1 MRRHPVPGAAA
12 MVRRLRLNRNWHRVR
27 RQEKSG
33 ENQQLS
39 GSSRL
44 ASRLLLTLF
53 VLWTVATI
61 LFLIFRLMPGSPYAA
76 FVSPTFT
83 PEQQE
88 SLRRAFGLDRSLF
101 EQYLLFLGRLLQGD
115 LGESFFYKRPVTE
128 VVMSAF
134 GNTIAL
140 TLTSLLIAYAFGVL
154 VGAMLAWKRGTWVE
168 GVGIPAVLV
177 TRAAPE
183 FWLGMVMLAVFSFGF
198 GWFPGGGAN
207 SVGQT
212 YSSEWARI
220 LSADFLRHLILP
232 ALALAL
238 YLQGLPLLLMRTNM
252 LEVMQEDFV
261 TMARMKGLSSWA
273 IVMRHAA
280 RNALLPVATAFA
292 LGIGQ
297 SVGGNVVVETVFS
310 WPGLGRMLV
319 EAVASSD
326 YPLAQGAFLLITAV
340 LVTMNFVADLVYSLL
355 DPRIAHASHR

>member
-1 MRRHPVPGAAA
+1 M
-12 MVRRLRLNRNWHRVR
+12 
-27 RQEKSG
+27 Q
-33 ENQQLS
+33 

-44 ASRLLLTLF
+44 VSRLVLTLF

-61 LFLIFRLMPGSPYAA
+61 LFLIFRLAPGTPLAA

-88 SLRRAFGLDRSLF
+88 SLKREFGLDKSLF
-101 EQYLLFLGRLLQGD
+101 EQYVLYIGNLLQGN
-115 LGESFFYKRPVTE
+115 LGESFFYKRPVGE
-128 VVMSAF
+128 VVMTAF
-134 GNTIAL
+134 ANTIAL
-140 TLTSLLIAYAFGVL
+140 TLGSLLVAYTFGVL
-154 VGAMLAWKRGTWVE
+154 MGAVFAWKRGTWIE
-168 GVGIPAVLV
+168 GTGIPIVLV

-183 FWLGMVMLAVFSFGF
+183 FWLGMVMLAIFAFGL

-207 SVGQT
+207 TAGGSYT
-212 YSSEWARI
+212 SEWVRI
-220 LSADFLRHLILP
+220 FSLDFLRHLILP
-232 ALALAL
+232 AAALAL

-261 TMARMKGLSSWA
+261 TMARMKGLSNWD
-273 IVMRHAA
+273 IVIRHAA

-326 YPLAQGAFLLITAV
+326 YPLAQGAFLLITTV
-340 LVTMNFVADLVYSLL
+340 LVTMNFVADLLYSLL
-355 DPRIAHASHR
+355 DPRIAHAGHR

>member
-1 MRRHPVPGAAA
+1 M
-12 MVRRLRLNRNWHRVR
+12 
-27 RQEKSG
+27 Q
-33 ENQQLS
+33 

-44 ASRLLLTLF
+44 VGRLVLTLF

-61 LFLIFRLMPGSPYAA
+61 LFLIFRLAPGSPLAA
-76 FVSPTFT
+76 FVTPTFT
-83 PEQQE
+83 AEQQE
-88 SLRRAFGLDRSLF
+88 SLTRQFGLDRSLF
-101 EQYLLFLGRLLQGD
+101 QQYLLYMSNLLQGN
-115 LGESFFYKRPVTE
+115 LGESFFYKRPVAE
-128 VVMSAF
+128 VVMTAF

-140 TLTSLLIAYAFGVL
+140 TLGSLLVAYAFGV
-154 VGAMLAWKRGTWVE
+154 VMGAVFAWKRGTWIE
-168 GVGIPAVLV
+168 GAGIPVVLV

-183 FWLGMVMLAVFSFGF
+183 FWLGMVVLAIFAFSL

-207 SVGQT
+207 SAGLT
-212 YSSEWARI
+212 FSSEWARI
-220 LSADFLRHLILP
+220 FSLDFLRHLILP
-232 ALALAL
+232 AFALAL

-261 TMARMKGLSSWA
+261 TMARMKGLSNWA

-326 YPLAQGAFLLITAV
+326 YPLAQGAFLLITTV
-340 LVTMNFVADLVYSLL
+340 LVTMNFVADMLYSLL
-355 DPRIAHASHR
+355 DPRIAHAGHR

>member
-1 MRRHPVPGAAA
+1 M
-12 MVRRLRLNRNWHRVR
+12 
-27 RQEKSG
+27 Q
-33 ENQQLS
+33 

-44 ASRLLLTLF
+44 VSRLVLTLF

-61 LFLIFRLMPGSPYAA
+61 LFLIFRLAPGSPLAA

-83 PEQQE
+83 PEQQA
-88 SLRRAFGLDRSLF
+88 SLKREFGLDKSLF
-101 EQYLLFLGRLLQGD
+101 EQYVLYIGNLLQGN
-115 LGESFFYKRPVTE
+115 LGESFFYKRPVGE
-128 VVMSAF
+128 VVMTAF
-134 GNTIAL
+134 ANTIAL
-140 TLTSLLIAYAFGVL
+140 TLGSLLVAYAFGVL
-154 VGAMLAWKRGTWVE
+154 MGAVFAWKRGTWIE
-168 GVGIPAVLV
+168 GTGIPIVLV

-183 FWLGMVMLAVFSFGF
+183 FWLGMVMLAIFAFGL

-207 SVGQT
+207 SPGQSF
-212 YSSEWARI
+212 SSEWARI
-220 LSADFLRHLILP
+220 FSLDFLRHLILP
-232 ALALAL
+232 AAALAL

-261 TMARMKGLSSWA
+261 TMARMKGLSNWD
-273 IVMRHAA
+273 IVIRHAA

-326 YPLAQGAFLLITAV
+326 YPLAQGAFLLITTV
-340 LVTMNFVADLVYSLL
+340 LVTMNFVADLLYSLL
-355 DPRIAHASHR
+355 DPRIAHAGHR